1 MKIYFVKALVGKA
14 EKASWLEG
22 LRCAKAE
29 NATEGWEFGDCGREE
44 GLWQEAGGK
53 GLLLGSG
60 VGALGR

>member
-1 MKIYFVKALVGKA
+1 MKIYCVKAAVGEA

-29 NATEGWEFGDCGREE
+29 NAREGWEFGERGREE

-53 GLLLGSG
+53 
-60 VGALGR
+60 VR